1 MQATGEPGWRYIDLY
16 PAIYKGK
23 EIRPNNYRLP
33 QLTFADDHPPARTCR
48 ASASRSRSRGKGRSG
63 RAAASPAG
71 HALKVRGR

>member
-33 QLTFADDHPPARTCR
+33 QLTFADDHPRRGPAALPLRVR
-48 ASASRSRSRGKGRSG
+48 DHAGRVG
-63 RAAASPAG
+63 RAGRPLVRPAMP
-71 HALKVRGR
+71 